1 MDARVSWESGTHERR
16 VEAFYSR
23 GADGF
28 GDCHGGYLNF
38 GLWEPGFSYLQAAEN
53 LVTRLGRWGELGSD
67 SNLLD
72 VGCGFGAQDILL
84 AQKFAPSL
92 ITGID
97 VTYPHVLAGQRRA
110 QEAGL
115 TLSVRFQH
123 GSATEL
129 SFPDASFS
137 HVLSIEGVVHFNTR
151 EKFLRQA
158 SRVLQPGGVLLLADY
173 ALAREPRK
181 LVDRAF
187 LKAACKGWQV
197 PDENIDTIESYRN
210 KVLRSGFAE
219 VEIEQVGG
227 RTIPQYW
234 DEQKS
239 RAHRKAMMK
248 IRGMVGAAG
257 GLAIDWFAY
266 QAWKRGQLDYV
277 LVRAV
282 KK

>member
-23 GADGF
+23 GAVGF

-38 GLWEPGFSYLQAAEN
+38 GLWEPDFTYVQAAEN
-53 LVTRLGRWGELGSD
+53 LVTRLGKWGGLDRASR
-67 SNLLD
+67 LLD
-72 VGCGFGAQDILL
+72 VGCGFGAQDILI
-84 AQKFAPSL
+84 ASRFAPAQ

-97 VTYPHVLAGQRRA
+97 VTYPHVLACQRRA
-110 QEAGL
+110 REAGL
-115 TLSVRFQH
+115 TGSVQFQH

-129 SFPDASFS
+129 DFPDRSFS

-187 LKAACKGWQV
+187 LRAACKGWQV
-197 PDENIDTIESYRN
+197 PDENIDTIDSYRQ
-210 KVLRSGFAE
+210 KVLRSGFGQ
-219 VEIEQVGG
+219 VEIQQVGG
-227 RTIPQYW
+227 VTIPQYW
-234 DEQKS
+234 EEQKS
-239 RAHRKAMMK
+239 RAHLRSMMK
-248 IRGMVGAAG
+248 IRGMLGAAG

-282 KK
+282 KA

>member
-23 GADGF
+23 GATGF

-38 GLWEPGFSYLQAAEN
+38 GLWEPGFTYVQAAEN
-53 LVTRLGRWGELGSD
+53 LVTRLGAWGGLGSD
-67 SNLLD
+67 SHLLD

-84 AQKFAPSL
+84 ARQFHPSL

-110 QEAGL
+110 REAGL

-129 SFPDASFS
+129 AFPDASFS

-158 SRVLQPGGVLLLADY
+158 SRVLKPGGVLLLADY

-181 LVDRAF
+181 LLDRAF

-197 PDENIDTIESYRN
+197 PAENIDTMESYRN
-210 KVLRSGFAE
+210 KVLRSGFGS

-227 RTIPQYW
+227 RTIPPYW

-239 RAHRKAMMK
+239 RAHLKSMMQ
-248 IRGMVGAAG
+248 IRGLVGAAG

-266 QAWKRGQLDYV
+266 QAWKRGQLEYV
-277 LVRAV
+277 LVRATRA
-282 KK
+282 